1 MKREEVVRE
10 VRVLLGR
17 TGFFSPDAKLFVSPV
32 FDIVARR
39 DASLVVVK
47 CLQNGDSLSGEPA
60 ERLVQAAAM
69 LRGSPLVVAAR
80 SSRGKLEDGVIYLR
94 HGAPMIS
101 LKTLR
106 DFLVEGVPP
115 LAFAGPGGYFVS
127 MDSAALK
134 RARSRR
140 RLSLDA
146 LAREIGVSRRAVQL
160 YEEGMSA
167 AVDAAERIERFFGES
182 LTVPLDPFTYRAAGE
197 APPSPGSEA
206 EGSFET
212 SVVRA
217 LEGMGYRVTPAARCP
232 FDAVVERP
240 GARLLSGIEGEP
252 SAVAPRARTL
262 AAIAQ
267 VAETDAVMFVSREVR
282 GDSIGG
288 TPVVTR
294 RELQRA
300 DSGEDIIDIIRQR
313 RRGG

>member
-1 MKREEVVRE
+1 MKRENVVQE
-10 VRVLLGR
+10 VRVLLAR

-32 FDIVARR
+32 FDVVARR

-47 CLQNGDSLSGEPA
+47 CLLNGDSMSGEAA
-60 ERLVQAAAM
+60 ERLMQAAAM

-80 SSRGKLEDGVIYLR
+80 ATRGKLEDGVIYLR

-101 LKTLR
+101 LKTLK
-106 DFLVEGVPP
+106 DHLLDGVPP
-115 LAFAGPGGYFVS
+115 IAFAGPGGYFVS
-127 MDSAALK
+127 MDSAHLK
-134 RARSRR
+134 RARQRR
-140 RLSLDA
+140 HLSLDA
-146 LAREIGVSRRAVQL
+146 LAREVGVSRRAVQL

-167 AVDAAERIERFFGES
+167 AVAAAERIERFFGES
-182 LTVPLDPFTYRAAGE
+182 LTVPLDPFTYRALSEG
-197 APPSPGSEA
+197 SPGSPGEA
-206 EGSFET
+206 EGAFET

-232 FDAVVERP
+232 FDAIVKRP
-240 GARLLSGIEGEP
+240 GARLLSGIEAAP

-267 VAETDAVMFVSREVR
+267 VAETDAVMFVSRE
-282 GDSIGG
+282 GSADSIAG

-300 DSGEDIIDIIRQR
+300 DSAEEIFDIIKR
-313 RRGG
+313 RRGA